1 MSKKDSWRVD
11 DRRVASVADRGVAG
25 WFSLWGGFKSGQS
38 PHGQQGRGRSGE
50 GSQYIDRHLLP
61 FLAPPLPLPGPRL
74 CDKKVTKSNF
84 PAPADLLALL
94 PH

>member
-1 MSKKDSWRVD
+1 MLPTVEQP
-11 DRRVASVADRGVAG
+11 AG
-25 WFSLWGGFKSGQS
+25 LSWGGFKSRQS
-38 PHGQQGRGRSGE
+38 PHGQQGRGRRGRGVNISTGTC
-50 GSQYIDRHLLP
+50 SP
-61 FLAPPLPLPGPRL
+61 CSPNPSLPGPRL